1 MVVLFSQGGGG
12 SFISR
17 SIIGSYILEQC
28 LVFIGTWK
36 KVCIVSSWS
45 CFVTLTAWL
54 KLAPAVLISAMLL
67 ALKVPVGVLSVALFG
82 HLQVHVGPYGDTLG
96 DRDIFHALLN
106 VCRYKFGILIHIYMP
121 TVGCSGLE
129 HVPDL

>member
-1 MVVLFSQGGGG
+1 MVTYPKDFSNFLGTKEILWSDLG
-12 SFISR
+12 S
-17 SIIGSYILEQC
+17 
-28 LVFIGTWK
+28 K
-36 KVCIVSSWS
+36 K
-45 CFVTLTAWL
+45 TE
-54 KLAPAVLISAMLL
+54 
-67 ALKVPVGVLSVALFG
+67 KVPVGVLSVALFG

-121 TVGCSGLE
+121 IVGCSGLE